1 MLYHLSYGST
11 KTALGLEPPGN
22 IATETRA
29 KLRSSGHITTE
40 PARFHA
46 GSVDAHPAKNE
57 GWTRLG
63 IPGASVLHSGDES
76 PEPEVNPA
84 PLRPSG

>member
-1 MLYHLSYGST
+1 MLYHLSYWST

-29 KLRSSGHITTE
+29 KLRSSGHKM
-40 PARFHA
+40 A
-46 GSVDAHPAKNE
+46 GAFPHRPVDAHPAKMKV
-57 GWTRLG
+57 GTRLG
-63 IPGASVLHSGDES
+63 IPGASVMHSGDES
-76 PEPEVNPA
+76 PDPEVNPE